1 MDWLTDNKIPIGKWA
16 SNFFDWLRDN
26 FSGVFDAMADGA
38 EALIEG
44 LLWLLQTPH
53 PLIIIGLFVGLT
65 WILQRNWKTCLL
77 VALGFGIYT
86 LVGGYRAVVWTD
98 SLQAVVLF
106 AGFLLGRKTIWVDSI
121 ANSRKV
127 SLSCRAACL
136 FATRVLT
143 QWPELET
150 RRVRYLGRLL

>member
-1 MDWLTDNKIPIGKWA
+1 MRVLFAASFGGHWA
-16 SNFFDWLRDN
+16 QLKRVSELIVCDERQFVSTAESQHSAADYYLED
-26 FSGVFDAMADGA
+26 FSIREVWRGIMQLSRALGIVRHSRPNVIVSTGA
-38 EALIEG
+38 APG
-44 LLWLLQTPH
+44 LL
-53 PLIIIGLFVGLT
+53 I
-65 WILQRNWKTCLL
+65 
-77 VALGFGIYT
+77 
-86 LVGGYRAVVWTD
+86 
-98 SLQAVVLF
+98 LF